1 MEMKWL
7 NRIHKCRLFWQLA
20 ALFMASV
27 LLLTGCGKTSSGEDS
42 DTEDNSAESA
52 EDMEIEHGTFA
63 PGEDGQGIISGEAA
77 EEEITEID
85 LSEYEGLQVIDSSY
99 QYVNDY
105 AWDDLYTLLA
115 GVAQTTTGLEYR
127 KPYMLIVRLD
137 AAWDPLLFIG
147 LRNNGSAGTD
157 LQVYAIDDGY
167 LYRLAGFEDEVY
179 YNPKTQFFY
188 LKNAGKKYI
197 YAPHVFL
204 EGPAAAGG
212 WPEGTVPLPLRDI
225 SGIRVSVDNLDE
237 FILDISE
244 GGDSE

>member
-1 MEMKWL
+1 MTEMKWL
-7 NRIHKCRLFWQLA
+7 NRIRICRVLWQLVVLFCA
-20 ALFMASV
+20 AV
-27 LLLTGCGKTSSGEDS
+27 LLSSSMLMLSSCDE
-42 DTEDNSAESA
+42 EEAEP
-52 EDMEIEHGTFA
+52 EEYPIETVDIYHETFA
-63 PGEDGQGIISGEAA
+63 PGEGETASGEA
-77 EEEITEID
+77 ETEEIID
-85 LSEYEGLQVIDSSY
+85 LTEFEGLQIIDSQY
-99 QYVNDY
+99 QFVNDY

-147 LRNNGSAGTD
+147 LKNNDSTSTD
-157 LQVYAIDDGY
+157 LQVYAIDEGY
-167 LYRLAGFEDEVY
+167 LYRLIGFEDEVY

-204 EGPAAAGG
+204 QGTADASD
-212 WPEGTVPLPLRDI
+212 WPEGTVPLPLQDI

-244 GGDSE
+244 GGDAE